1 MVVSSDGRTVPA
13 RWVTMILVPRL
24 RTELARAGVIVEL
37 QIAVQN
43 CPVESAVAFPR
54 Y

>member
-1 MVVSSDGRTVPA
+1 MVVSNDGRTVPA

-24 RTELARAGVIVEL
+24 RAEPARAGVIVAL

-43 CPVESAVAFPR
+43 CPGESAVAFQR